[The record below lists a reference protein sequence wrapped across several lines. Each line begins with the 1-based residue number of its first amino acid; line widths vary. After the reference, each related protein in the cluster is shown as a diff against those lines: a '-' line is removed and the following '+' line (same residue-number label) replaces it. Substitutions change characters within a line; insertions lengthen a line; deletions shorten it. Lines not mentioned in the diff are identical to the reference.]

1 MVVGEKWQ
9 ARLHFACRG
18 GFWPRRL
25 CVVGIGLERYSM
37 ASLTALVGGGIAQS
51 RPQNTLVISST
62 CALRATS
69 NAEVNVVLEQATSK
83 RNEVDS
89 RQIK

>member
-51 RPQNTLVISST
+51 RRKIISST

-69 NAEVNVVLEQATSK
+69 NAEVNVVLEKATSK